1 MLEPLKEVEEQQSYS
16 ISEMNPTSSPFLS
29 EILENI
35 SDGIFSLDSY
45 GRFIYLNSAAEHL
58 LERSRSDL
66 LGASF
71 WTCFPDAAGTPLYD
85 YYLAALTTQ
94 TPQTFEWWFSP
105 LGKWFDV
112 RTYPGKNLFTIYL
125 RNITMQKNNEAALRE
140 SEEMFRMITENSTD
154 MISRIAMNGTY
165 LYVSAASRTLLGY
178 EPDALVGSSVF
189 DMLHPDDLQF
199 TDGHKEPSLT
209 DLRIDLSAY
218 RIRKKDGT
226 YIWFETTARPI
237 LDKRGLN
244 KEVIT
249 VSRDITARKHVEN
262 QLRETNELLQRI
274 STVDALT
281 GVANRRGFDE
291 CLLKEWKQGS
301 RMSTPLSLI
310 LVDIDFFKRYN
321 DSYGH
326 IEGDICLQRVAES
339 LRKAAKRPGDFIA
352 RYGGEEFVVL
362 LPSTDAAGARTVAEH
377 LRQQVELLQ
386 IPHTRSE
393 HSPYITISSGT
404 ATMIPSRDMDPSELF
419 LRADKALYQAKQEGR
434 NVVRLY
440 HRDE

>member
-1 MLEPLKEVEEQQSYS
+1 MLEPLKEVEEQQPYT
-16 ISEMNPTSSPFLS
+16 ISEMNHTSTPFLS
-29 EILENI
+29 DILENI
-35 SDGIFSLDSY
+35 TDGIFCLDDF
-45 GRFIYLNSAAEHL
+45 GRFTYLNSTAESL
-58 LERSRSDL
+58 LERSRTDL
-66 LGASF
+66 LGASI
-71 WTCFPDAAGTPLYD
+71 WTCFPESSGTPLYD
-85 YYLAALTTQ
+85 YYLAAVTTQ
-94 TPQTFEWWFSP
+94 TPQTFELWFAP
-105 LGKWFDV
+105 LNKWFEV
-112 RTYPGKNLFTIYL
+112 RTYPGRQMFTTYF
-125 RNITMQKNNEAALRE
+125 RNITMSKNNEIALRE
-140 SEEMFRMITENSTD
+140 SEEMYRMITENSTD
-154 MISRIAMNGTY
+154 MISRIAMDGTY
-165 LYVSAASRTLLGY
+165 LYVSPATKTLLGY
-178 EPDALVGSSVF
+178 EPEALIGSNVF
-189 DMLHPDDLQF
+189 AMLHPDDFRFADEL
-199 TDGHKEPSLT
+199 TEKSLN
-209 DLRIDLSAY
+209 DVRIDLGSY

-226 YIWFETTARPI
+226 YIWFETTARTI
-237 LDKRGLN
+237 LDNSGLN

-249 VSRDITARKHVEN
+249 VSRDITARKHVEK
-262 QLRETNELLQRI
+262 QLRETNELLQKI

-326 IEGDICLQRVAES
+326 IEGDFCLKRVAES
-339 LRKAAKRPGDFIA
+339 LKKAAKRPGDFIA
-352 RYGGEEFVVL
+352 RYGGEEFVII
-362 LPSTDAAGARTVAEH
+362 LPSTDALGARTVAEH
-377 LRQQVELLQ
+377 LREQVELLQ

-404 ATMIPSRDMDPSELF
+404 ATMIPNHDTEPSELF